1 MEFNQHAIQNPY
13 TDQESA
19 FFLLQYLYLLFSDDD
34 LISLDDWVFNS
45 EAHVLPIKGNPL
57 YRPAPIL

>member
-1 MEFNQHAIQNPY
+1 MNMNMCYIKIC
-13 TDQESA
+13 S
-19 FFLLQYLYLLFSDDD
+19 FFFQYLYLLFSDDD

-57 YRPAPIL
+57 YRPAPAL